1 MVEHPNTPAPPPA
14 EEAAETEEQRA
25 LDERNRRL
33 ARAGVTRAEEL
44 LLTYYRLSSRE
55 ESFELLRDTSQR
67 FNLKLHT
74 LAAAVV
80 RLPVP
85 EATAPRWLA
94 GRPHAGPPPL
104 PLLHRNGTRPEG
116 HGAVLDAALQRT
128 LDITGTGMGNVQLVE
143 NRLLRMVRHTGL
155 NRRFTDYFTFV
166 DNGSTSCAQ
175 AAEEVRQVTVK
186 DVGSCD
192 TFDERS
198 RQTIL
203 QAGSRAC
210 HSVPLVGPKGNVVGM
225 ISSHHERPLH
235 ELAPAQLSALEQLG
249 GQVGRW
255 LLWHHSTVVVDALNH
270 LHVRATRRR

>member
-14 EEAAETEEQRA
+14 EEAADTEE
-25 LDERNRRL
+25 LWEERNRRL
-33 ARAGVTRAEEL
+33 ARAGVARAEEL
-44 LLTYYRLSSRE
+44 LMRYYRLSSRE
-55 ESFELLRDTSQR
+55 ESFELLRHTSQR

-80 RLPVP
+80 RVPVP
-85 EATAPRWLA
+85 EARAPRWLA
-94 GRPHAGPPPL
+94 GRPHAGSPPL
-104 PLLHRNGTRPEG
+104 PVLHRNGTRPEG
-116 HGAVLDAALQRT
+116 HGAVLDAALERT

-166 DNGSTSCAQ
+166 DDGSTSCAQ

-186 DVGSCD
+186 DVSSYD
-192 TFDERS
+192 TFDEPT
-198 RQTIL
+198 RQAIL

-210 HSVPLVGPKGNVVGM
+210 HSVPLVTPKGNVVGM
-225 ISSHHERPLH
+225 ISSHHEHPLH

>member
-1 MVEHPNTPAPPPA
+1 MAEYPNTPAPPPTD
-14 EEAAETEEQRA
+14 AAEAEEQRI

-33 ARAGVTRAEEL
+33 ARAGVARAEEL
-44 LLTYYRLSSRE
+44 LLTYYQLSSRE

-85 EATAPRWLA
+85 EATAPRWVT
-94 GRPHAGPPPL
+94 GRPHGGPPPL
-104 PLLHRNGTRPEG
+104 PALRTDGTRPESQ
-116 HGAVLDAALQRT
+116 GAVLDAALRRT
-128 LDITGTGMGNVQLVE
+128 LRITDTRMGNVQLVE

-166 DNGSTSCAQ
+166 DSGTTSCAQ

-186 DVGSCD
+186 DVRSCD
-192 TFDERS
+192 TFDEGS
-198 RQTIL
+198 RRTIL

-210 HSVPLVGPKGNVVGM
+210 HSVPLVSPKGAVIGM
-225 ISSHHERPLH
+225 ISAHHEHPLH
-235 ELAPAQLSALEQLG
+235 ELAPAQLAALEQLG
-249 GQVGRW
+249 GEVGRW
-255 LLWHHSTVVVDALNH
+255 LLWHDNTVVVDALNH
-270 LHVRATRRR
+270 LHVRAARRH